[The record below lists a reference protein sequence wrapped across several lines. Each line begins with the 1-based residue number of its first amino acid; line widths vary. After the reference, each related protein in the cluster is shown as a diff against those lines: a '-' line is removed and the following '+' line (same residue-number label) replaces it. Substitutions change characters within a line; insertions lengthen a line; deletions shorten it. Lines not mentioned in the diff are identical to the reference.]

1 MRLATAMHPL
11 LDRPASINR
20 SHHTPFSIVLI
31 HPNFD
36 PVAIHLGPLAVR
48 WYGLMYLVA
57 FIAAIVVARL
67 RLKLPHVAAQGWT
80 VRDIDDML
88 FYGVLGTI
96 LGGRLGY
103 VLFYKASYYFAHPLD
118 IFKVWEGGMSFH
130 GGFLGVTLA
139 MVLFA
144 YQRKRTWLQVTDFV
158 APMVPTGLAAGRF
171 GNFINGELWGRVTD
185 PNAPWA
191 MGFPGAANEDIAWLA
206 AHPQQAVQWHLAQVF
221 ERYHMLPRHPSE
233 LYEVVLEGIA
243 LFIVMWLFTRK
254 PRPIGAASALFLI
267 GYGLARFIVE
277 FAREPDDFLGL
288 LALNLSMGQWLSLP
302 MIVVGVILFVWSYSR
317 ASRQRDAA
325 SVTR

>member
-1 MRLATAMHPL
+1 M
-11 LDRPASINR
+11 I
-20 SHHTPFSIVLI
+20 I

-57 FIAAIVVARL
+57 FIAAIVVGRI

-80 VRDIDDML
+80 VKDIDDMM
-88 FYGVLGTI
+88 FYGVLGTV

-103 VLFYKASYYFAHPLD
+103 VLFYKAGYYLSHPLD

-139 MVLFA
+139 MALFA
-144 YQRKRTWLQVTDFV
+144 WQRKRHWLRVTDFV
-158 APMVPTGLAAGRF
+158 APMVPTGLAAGRL

-185 PNAPWA
+185 PNSPWA
-191 MGFPGAANEDIAWLA
+191 MLFPGAMRDDAAWLPK
-206 AHPQQAVQWHLAQVF
+206 HPELVEKWHLTDVF
-221 ERYHMLPRHPSE
+221 MQYQMLPRHPSQ
-233 LYEVVLEGIA
+233 LYEIALEGVVLFFA
-243 LFIVMWLFTRK
+243 LFLFARK
-254 PRPIGAASALFLI
+254 SRPMGAVSALFLI
-267 GYGLARFIVE
+267 GYGLARFTVE

-302 MIVVGVILFVWSYSR
+302 MILAGILMMVWAYRRR
-317 ASRQRDAA
+317 AAA
-325 SVTR
+325 A